1 MENSELITKA
11 LNYIK
16 KNKTAVNYVQSILI
30 SNSIILGILAT
41 DYITNI
47 TNEDMFIFVCSNVIL
62 FGVFLGVVANILIC
76 LKLSKKK

>member
-1 MENSELITKA
+1 MKKMEEKA

-16 KNKTAVNYVQSILI
+16 KNKTAVDYVRSILI

-47 TNEDMFIFVCSNVIL
+47 TYEDMFIFVCSIVIL
-62 FGVFLGVVANILIC
+62 VGAFLGVVANILIC

>member
-1 MENSELITKA
+1 MKKMEEKA

-16 KNKTAVNYVQSILI
+16 KNKTAVDYVQSILI
-30 SNSIILGILAT
+30 SNSVILAILAT

-47 TNEDMFIFVCSNVIL
+47 TNEDMFIFVCSIVIL
-62 FGVFLGVVANILIC
+62 FGAFLGVVANILIC

>member
-1 MENSELITKA
+1 MKKMEEKA

-16 KNKTAVNYVQSILI
+16 KNKTAVDYVRSILI
-30 SNSIILGILAT
+30 SNSMILGILAT

-47 TNEDMFIFVCSNVIL
+47 TNEDMFIFVCSIVIL
-62 FGVFLGVVANILIC
+62 FGAFLGVVANILIC

>member
-1 MENSELITKA
+1 MKKMEEKA

-16 KNKTAVNYVQSILI
+16 KNKTAVDYVQSILI
-30 SNSIILGILAT
+30 SNSVILAILAT

-47 TNEDMFIFVCSNVIL
+47 TYEDMFIFVCSIVIL
-62 FGVFLGVVANILIC
+62 FGAFLGVVANILIC

>member
-1 MENSELITKA
+1 MKKMEEKA

-16 KNKTAVNYVQSILI
+16 KNKTAVDYVQSILI
-30 SNSIILGILAT
+30 FNSVILAILAT

-47 TNEDMFIFVCSNVIL
+47 TNEDMFIFVCSIVIL
-62 FGVFLGVVANILIC
+62 FGAFLGVVANILIC

>member
-1 MENSELITKA
+1 MKKMEEKA

-16 KNKTAVNYVQSILI
+16 KNKTAVDYVQSILI
-30 SNSIILGILAT
+30 SNSIILGILVT

-47 TNEDMFIFVCSNVIL
+47 SVDDMFILVCSIVIS
-62 FGVFLGVVANILIC
+62 LGVVIGIIANIIIC

>member
-1 MENSELITKA
+1 MKKMEEKA

-16 KNKTAVNYVQSILI
+16 KNKTAVDFVQSILI
-30 SNSIILGILAT
+30 SNSIILGILVT

-47 TNEDMFIFVCSNVIL
+47 SVDDMFIFVCSIVIF
-62 FGVFLGVVANILIC
+62 FGAFLGVVANILIC

>member
-1 MENSELITKA
+1 MKKMEEKA

-16 KNKTAVNYVQSILI
+16 KNKTAVDYVQSILI
-30 SNSIILGILAT
+30 SNSVVLGILAT

-47 TNEDMFIFVCSNVIL
+47 NNEDMFMFVCSIVIL
-62 FGVFLGVVANILIC
+62 FGAFLGVIANIIIC

>member
-1 MENSELITKA
+1 MKKMEEKA

-16 KNKTAVNYVQSILI
+16 KNKTAVDYVQSILI
-30 SNSIILGILAT
+30 SNSVILAILAT

-47 TNEDMFIFVCSNVIL
+47 TNEDMFIFVCSIVIL
-62 FGVFLGVVANILIC
+62 FGAFLGIVANILIC

>member
-1 MENSELITKA
+1 MEEKA

-16 KNKTAVNYVQSILI
+16 KNKTAVDYVQSILI
-30 SNSIILGILAT
+30 SNSVILAILAT

-47 TNEDMFIFVCSNVIL
+47 TNEDMFIFVCSIVIL
-62 FGVFLGVVANILIC
+62 FGAFLGVVANILIC

>member
-1 MENSELITKA
+1 MKKMEEKA

-16 KNKTAVNYVQSILI
+16 KNKTAVDYVQSILI
-30 SNSIILGILAT
+30 SNSIILGILVT

-47 TNEDMFIFVCSNVIL
+47 SVDDIFIFVCSIVIS
-62 FGVFLGVVANILIC
+62 LGVVIGIIANIIIC